1 MLIKDKR
8 KIVLT
13 KAFIVRCVFC
23 AKLNGKVC
31 SAVPSGCVL
40 YVSLFRL
47 VRAQVVIRSPL
58 LNHPTDLLPFV
69 PVLAKFNQATHY
81 YAMSVHCNRFTYYN
95 AADAIYI
102 AGQYQNSSHQNIPHG

>member
-8 KIVLT
+8 KLVLT

-40 YVSLFRL
+40 YVSLLRL

-58 LNHPTDLLPFV
+58 LNHSTDLLPFV

-81 YAMSVHCNRFTYYN
+81 YAMSVHCNRFNSCN
-95 AADAIYI
+95 AADAIYRP
-102 AGQYQNSSHQNIPHG
+102 GQKTTNGY

>member
-40 YVSLFRL
+40 YVSHFRL
-47 VRAQVVIRSPL
+47 TRAYIIRSPL
-58 LNHPTDLLPFV
+58 LNHRPTDLLPFV

-81 YAMSVHCNRFTYYN
+81 YAMSVHCNRFNSCN
-95 AADAIYI
+95 AADAIYRP
-102 AGQYQNSSHQNIPHG
+102 GQMTTNGY